1 MLKIEV
7 VRFYPFEIPHRRA
20 GLVGY
25 ADVKLGEEI
34 LIKAVRLMRNRHGG
48 YYILMPAV
56 QIGERSRE
64 VVEIL
69 SKELLEEIRK
79 NVLRVYREEN
89 LKT

>member
-7 VRFYPFEIPHRRA
+7 VRFYPFEIPHRKA

-34 LIKAVRLMRNRHGG
+34 LIRAVRLMRNRHGG

-56 QIGERSRE
+56 QAGEKSRE

-69 SKELLEEIRK
+69 SRELMEEIRRK
-79 NVLRVYREEN
+79 VLEVYREGSFR
-89 LKT
+89 T